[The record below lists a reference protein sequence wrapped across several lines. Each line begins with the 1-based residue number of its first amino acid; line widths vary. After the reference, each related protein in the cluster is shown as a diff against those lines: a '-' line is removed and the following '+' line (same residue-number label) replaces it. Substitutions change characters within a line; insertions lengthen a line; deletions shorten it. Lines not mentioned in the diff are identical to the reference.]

1 MRRNKTMKGGVL
13 GIPFTPNIS
22 TPKALQII
30 DPTVFRD
37 TGYAHAE
44 NAFKNQT
51 KYPVTAPIGDSANI
65 AIATKLKTDYAA
77 FYRSLSGVEEKKIS
91 NCQLNLITK
100 SGTICNPLQKR
111 VMVTPEKFNEIID
124 YIAENKIAKKNMS
137 SWIPTAKVTKTR
149 NQEYIDFGESLKR
162 LTPSNTGATAVAGA
176 AVQLKGVASSAM
188 SNMGRTIAGKVT
200 GFGSLGS
207 FLGNKQ

>member
-1 MRRNKTMKGGVL
+1 MKGGVL
-13 GIPFTPNIS
+13 GIPFTPKFS
-22 TPKALQII
+22 TPEALQTI
-30 DPTVFRD
+30 DPTVFKN

-51 KYPVTAPIGDSANI
+51 KYPVKAPIGYPANI
-65 AIATKLKTDYAA
+65 AIATKLKTDYAE
-77 FYRSLSGVEEKKIS
+77 FYRSLGVEEKKIS

-137 SWIPTAKVTKTR
+137 SWNPTAKVTKTR
-149 NQEYIDFGESLKR
+149 NQEYIDFGESLNK
-162 LTPSNTGATAVAGA
+162 LTPSNTGATAAAGA
-176 AVQLKGVASSAM
+176 LGNITGFAGSAM
-188 SNMGRTIAGKVT
+188 DNIGSNMKSNMKSR
-200 GFGSLGS
+200 FGSL
-207 FLGNKQ
+207 FGNKSS